1 MSEND
6 SETNNQSINSD
17 LDDTEK
23 IQTNNDPKIIDQSQ
37 DLNQYPKWINN
48 KGEEVKQVFGFNE
61 NAELVNARVAMIG
74 FLMLILTELAF
85 GGEPATL
92 KIFGISQKSNLYI
105 IFIPLTH
112 LLFKSYEI
120 KIINWCL
127 ICICL
132 GDYLGNNWF
141 TY

>member
-6 SETNNQSINSD
+6 SEVNNQIMHPEIDNPK
-17 LDDTEK
+17 K
-23 IQTNNDPKIIDQSQ
+23 IENKNVREIIDQSQ
-37 DLNQYPKWINN
+37 SLTSYPKWINN

-92 KIFGISQKSNLYI
+92 KIFGIS
-105 IFIPLTH
+105 
-112 LLFKSYEI
+112 
-120 KIINWCL
+120 
-127 ICICL
+127 
-132 GDYLGNNWF
+132 
-141 TY
+141 